1 MTPKLFNDLK
11 WLKANNPLY
20 TNIAIN
26 TDWVEEALCNDPD
39 LFRGLIEQHDTTEE
53 CNDTQSERMGSE
65 PTCSLQQDS
74 VQSNMTTFIT
84 ETQESGD
91 HMDVDEST
99 NLPCIDDEHA
109 QMIRAFD
116 SLRAKAS
123 QSGFT
128 IHDVSANAW

>member
-1 MTPKLFNDLK
+1 MILI
-11 WLKANNPLY
+11 Y
-20 TNIAIN
+20 S
-26 TDWVEEALCNDPD
+26 E
-39 LFRGLIEQHDTTEE
+39 GLLNSMIYTTEE
-53 CNDTQSERMGSE
+53 CNDTQSDRMGSE
-65 PTCSLQQDS
+65 PTYSLQQDS

-116 SLRAKAS
+116 SLRTKAS